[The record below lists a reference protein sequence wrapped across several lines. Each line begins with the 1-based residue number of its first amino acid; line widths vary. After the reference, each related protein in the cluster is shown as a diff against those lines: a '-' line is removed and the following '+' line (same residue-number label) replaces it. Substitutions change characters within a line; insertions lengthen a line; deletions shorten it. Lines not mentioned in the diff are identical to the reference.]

1 MSDIVAELIRQ
12 SIASLAAAQNALQ
25 NVAREENAAGRAE
38 IPDAELIVELRDT
51 LDRVRG
57 FLWGY
62 TGSGGS
68 RQEGEDPRAGKDDH
82 RLQLVSEF
90 LWLLSRRAA
99 PQEPAREENMSFFE
113 RIDSLSD
120 RLLAEH
126 PENKSTTKAA

>member
-1 MSDIVAELIRQ
+1 MSDIVAALIRQ

-25 NVAREENAAGRAE
+25 NAGRQENAAGQAE
-38 IPDAELIVELRDT
+38 TPDAELIVELRDT

-57 FLWGY
+57 FLWSY
-62 TGSGGS
+62 TGPGGF
-68 RQEGEDPRAGKDDH
+68 RHEGEDPPAGKDDH

-126 PENKSTTKAA
+126 PENKSTSKAA